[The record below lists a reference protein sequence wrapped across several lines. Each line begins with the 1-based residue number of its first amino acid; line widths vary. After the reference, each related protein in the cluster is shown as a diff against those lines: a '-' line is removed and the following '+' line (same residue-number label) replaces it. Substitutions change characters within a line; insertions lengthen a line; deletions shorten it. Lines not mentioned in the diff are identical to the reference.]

1 MLHGMNERRAAHRGL
16 ERRLGPTPSSMLSTT
31 SNPLESLLSSLT
43 DNSEETTLTIR
54 PTSTSSASVTSTSVT
69 SSATSSLQTTTSTHT
84 SSTSTSSST
93 STTTTLTTTS
103 STQSPTTSLP
113 TSSSS
118 SFSPSPHMST
128 SNTLSIEVTSSST
141 HTTGT
146 VSVTVS
152 GVAKSSSTSAVAS
165 SSVSPTGGT
174 SNTGAIIGGVAAGI
188 IGLALVIG
196 IIGFFLRRWRTKRR
210 DRDEFDASTFRRSA
224 VLMHDPPPD
233 PDNDRPFNPRPPSML
248 ERRKHPM
255 SFGTQYGAPGPFY
268 APPERSQTRYDTGV
282 NRGYSPPPAANS
294 ANPLFAPAIYRQTD
308 DAPRASPTP
317 SDAPQYVYN
326 YDLDDGSLPSPVYGL
341 GGLTMPASLPANRAS
356 ENTVSRDTSVTRSIA
371 TYDQSAYRPSMA
383 SSTAR
388 QSLPLP
394 TNDYIDVTRSSV
406 TPFQAA
412 QYVEIA
418 NRLATEVPQG
428 LDTPAVNEYVHSRD
442 ASLATDG
449 SRAPPVVPPKDSH
462 YSQASI
468 SSPKRTSAQS
478 QVSVDT
484 MKDLEFPA
492 PPSPVLSTSSRYRV
506 DSTPPT
512 LPEISIDRGSVS
524 QYSLPSSYRDSTNS
538 TPTSSLFPGSVSG
551 FPSGVSQAITAGG
564 KPGSQSRF
572 PTTPSP
578 LGNSF
583 VMTLPTEGSKQFPS
597 SPTPSSPTIPA
608 VKRPETIYDVDD
620 AYGGI

>member
-16 ERRLGPTPSSMLSTT
+16 ERRLGPTPSSMLTT
-31 SNPLESLLSSLT
+31 TTNALESLLST
-43 DNSEETTLTIR
+43 DSAEETTLTIR
-54 PTSTSSASVTSTSVT
+54 RTSTSSVSVTSTSAT
-69 SSATSSLQTTTSTHT
+69 SSATSSETTTSTHT

-103 STQSPTTSLP
+103 STQSTTTSLS

-118 SFSPSPHMST
+118 SSSSSHT
-128 SNTLSIEVTSSST
+128 SSSSTLSAEATISST

-152 GVAKSSSTSAVAS
+152 SSTNVAASASAS
-165 SSVSPTGGT
+165 STGRS

-233 PDNDRPFNPRPPSML
+233 SENDRPFNPRPPSML
-248 ERRKHPM
+248 ERRNHPM
-255 SFGTQYGAPGPFY
+255 SFGMQYGAPGPVY
-268 APPERSQTRYDTGV
+268 APPERSQAYYDTGMS
-282 NRGYSPPPAANS
+282 RDYSPSPAANS
-294 ANPLFAPAIYRQTD
+294 ANPLFALAMYRQADETPRPSP
-308 DAPRASPTP
+308 APIDTS
-317 SDAPQYVYN
+317 QYVYSH
-326 YDLDDGSLPSPVYGL
+326 DLDDGPLPSPVYGL
-341 GGLTMPASLPANRAS
+341 GGPTIPASPPANRAS
-356 ENTVSRDTSVTRSIA
+356 ENTTASVPRSVA
-371 TYDQSAYRPSMA
+371 TYDQSVYRPSMA
-383 SSTAR
+383 SST
-388 QSLPLP
+388 LPA
-394 TNDYIDVTRSSV
+394 NDYIDVTRSSV

-428 LDTPAVNEYVHSRD
+428 LDTPAVNEYVHSRN
-442 ASLATDG
+442 ASLATNG
-449 SRAPPVVPPKDSH
+449 SGTPPVVPPKDGH
-462 YSQASI
+462 YSQASTA
-468 SSPKRTSAQS
+468 SPKRTSAQS
-478 QVSVDT
+478 QASVDI
-484 MKDLEFPA
+484 MKDLEFPT

-524 QYSLPSSYRDSTNS
+524 QYSLPISYRDSTSS
-538 TPTSSLFPGSVSG
+538 TPTSSPFPGSGSG
-551 FPSGVSQAITAGG
+551 FPSGVSQTITVGG
-564 KPGSQSRF
+564 KLGPQSRF

-583 VMTLPTEGSKQFPS
+583 VMTSPPAEGDRQLPS
-597 SPTPSSPTIPA
+597 SPTPSSPTIPVA
-608 VKRPETIYDVDD
+608 KRPETIYDADD

>member
-1 MLHGMNERRAAHRGL
+1 MLHGLNERRAAHRGL

-31 SNPLESLLSSLT
+31 TNLLESLLPSFT
-43 DNSEETTLTIR
+43 DGSAETTLTIR
-54 PTSTSSASVTSTSVT
+54 RTSTDSVTSTSPT
-69 SSATSSLQTTTSTHT
+69 SSATFSTHTTTSTSA

-93 STTTTLTTTS
+93 STTTTLTTAS
-103 STQSPTTSLP
+103 STQSTTTSLST

-118 SFSPSPHMST
+118 SSSSSSHLST
-128 SNTLSIEVTSSST
+128 SSTPSAEATNSST

-152 GVAKSSSTSAVAS
+152 GAAKSASSSAVAS
-165 SSVSPTGGT
+165 ASASSTGGT
-174 SNTGAIIGGVAAGI
+174 SNTGAIIGGVAAGV

-210 DRDEFDASTFRRSA
+210 ERDEFDASEFRRSA
-224 VLMHDPPPD
+224 VMMQDPPPD

-248 ERRKHPM
+248 ERRNHPM
-255 SFGTQYGAPGPFY
+255 SFGTQYGAPGPIH
-268 APPERSQTRYDTGV
+268 APPERSQMRYDMGMD
-282 NRGYSPPPAANS
+282 RGYSSPPAANS
-294 ANPLFAPAIYRQTD
+294 ANPLFAPAMYRQA
-308 DAPRASPTP
+308 DATPRASPVPT
-317 SDAPQYVYN
+317 DTPQYVYT
-326 YDLDDGSLPSPVYGL
+326 YDLDDGPLPSPVYGL
-341 GGLTMPASLPANRAS
+341 GGPTIPPSASVNRAS
-356 ENTVSRDTSVTRSIA
+356 GNTVSRDISSVV
-371 TYDQSAYRPSMA
+371 TYEQSDHRPSMA
-383 SSTAR
+383 SSTPR

-394 TNDYIDVTRSSV
+394 ANDYIDVTRSSV

-428 LDTPAVNEYVHSRD
+428 LDTPALNEYVHSRD
-442 ASLATDG
+442 TSLATIG
-449 SRAPPVVPPKDSH
+449 SVTPPVVPPKDSH
-462 YSQASI
+462 YSQASN
-468 SSPKRTSAQS
+468 STRSQSPKRTSGQS
-478 QVSVDT
+478 QASVDI

-512 LPEISIDRGSVS
+512 LPEIAIDRGSVS
-524 QYSLPSSYRDSTNS
+524 QYSLPSSYRDST
-538 TPTSSLFPGSVSG
+538 SSIPQYSPFPGSGSG
-551 FPSGVSQAITAGG
+551 FPSGVSQTITVGG
-564 KPGSQSRF
+564 KLGPQSRF

-583 VMTLPTEGSKQFPS
+583 VMTENRNQFPS
-597 SPTPSSPTIPA
+597 SPTPSSPTIPVA
-608 VKRPETIYDVDD
+608 KVQRPETIYDAED